1 MSGSRLKGL
10 RLLVSAGPTYEDI
23 DPIRYLGNRSSG
35 KMGFAIAAEA
45 AAMGAEVTLVAG
57 PVSLPTPDGVHRVD
71 VRRAQEMRT
80 AVLAA
85 LPGQDAFI
93 AAAAV
98 ADYMP
103 EHTATQKI
111 KKTGDTLTLLLVRTP
126 DILAEIADHPDRPRC
141 VVGFAAETGDLE
153 RFALVKLREKKLD
166 MIAANDVSVAGV
178 GFEGDDNMLSVFSA
192 DARQEIPFGSKDQVA
207 RALLELVADWLERT
221 S

>member
-57 PVSLPTPDGVHRVD
+57 PVSLSTPDGVHRVD